1 MKKSGVHLEVRSKA
15 ARQAQRR
22 RLGSLRNLT
31 VQSKTRA
38 RYNKAMDRYRNFLRE
53 EDRPYPRDA
62 AHQDYVLSHYIEHLC
77 KTGEGRALACDNV
90 AAVQDFHPFL
100 RGHLPSAWRLL
111 KTWSSNELPN
121 RAPPLSLDALQV
133 LTGHALFNDK
143 PLFALS
149 LLLGFHGLLR
159 TGELLGVKK
168 AHVVQSGPRS
178 PAVISLGLTK
188 GGKRAGAAES
198 VTIREEDTLRRL
210 WQWLNTPH
218 APATL
223 WGTPHSWRKTFN
235 ESLVACQLDSFDFR
249 PYSLRRGGA
258 TMHFGRHGSLDR
270 LLIQGRWAS
279 SKTARIYINEG
290 LAVLAELKL
299 AFNGTAQAYQRQFQK
314 SLRVPLQTLELHPKG
329 GPGGGGRKKRQTQK
343 RKGAKK

>member
-1 MKKSGVHLEVRSKA
+1 MVKKSRSHLEGRSKA
-15 ARQAQRR
+15 DRQAQRR
-22 RLGSLRNLT
+22 RLGPLRTLT

-38 RYNKAMDRYRNFLRE
+38 RYDKAMERYRNFLRE
-53 EDRPYPRDA
+53 ESRPYPRDA
-62 AHQDYVLSHYIEHLC
+62 AGQDYVLSHYIEHLWE
-77 KTGEGRALACDNV
+77 TGEGRALACDSV

-111 KTWSSNELPN
+111 KTWSANELPN
-121 RAPPLSLDALQV
+121 RAPPLPLEALHV
-133 LTGHALFNDK
+133 LAGYALFSDQ

-159 TGELLGVKK
+159 TGELLGVQK

-178 PAVISLGLTK
+178 PAVISLGFTK

-210 WQWLNTPH
+210 WQWLSSPHTPTTLCGTPH
-218 APATL
+218 A
-223 WGTPHSWRKTFN
+223 WRKTFN
-235 ESLVACQLDSFDFR
+235 ECLLACQLDSYDFR

-258 TMHFGRHGSLDR
+258 TMYFGRHGSLDR
-270 LLIQGRWAS
+270 LLVQGRWAS

-299 AFNGTAQAYQRQFQK
+299 TFNGTAQAYRRQFQK

-329 GPGGGGRKKRQTQK
+329 GPGGRGRKQRPK
-343 RKGAKK
+343 RKTRK

>member
-1 MKKSGVHLEVRSKA
+1 MGVCLYFTKPSRPPLEAAGQEEMVKKLGAHLEGRSKA

-22 RLGSLRNLT
+22 RLGPLQNLT

-38 RYNKAMDRYRNFLRE
+38 RYDKAMERYRNFLRE
-53 EDRPYPRDA
+53 ENRPYCRDA
-62 AHQDYVLSHYIEHLC
+62 AGQDYVLSHYIENLWE
-77 KTGEGRALACDNV
+77 TGEGRALACDTA

-100 RGHLPSAWRLL
+100 RGHLPSARWLL
-111 KTWSSNELPN
+111 KTWLSNELPN
-121 RAPPLSLDALQV
+121 RAPPLPLDALHV
-133 LTGHALFNDK
+133 LAGYALFSDK

-159 TGELLGVKK
+159 TGEPLGVKK

-218 APATL
+218 TPATL
-223 WGTPHSWRKTFN
+223 CGTPHSWRKTFN
-235 ESLVACQLDSFDFR
+235 ECLLACQLDSYDFR
-249 PYSLRRGGA
+249 PCSLTG
-258 TMHFGRHGSLDR
+258 HFVFRPTRLIGPPPGS
-270 LLIQGRWAS
+270 G
-279 SKTARIYINEG
+279 EVG
-290 LAVLAELKL
+290 L
-299 AFNGTAQAYQRQFQK
+299 
-314 SLRVPLQTLELHPKG
+314 
-329 GPGGGGRKKRQTQK
+329 
-343 RKGAKK
+343 